1 MAKDKVLS
9 TCCIKE
15 AIYLF
20 THDVREISYYHL
32 DIKKSHTNIWPKLL
46 WIVILFA
53 AEWKQ

>member
-1 MAKDKVLS
+1 MMAKDKVLS

-32 DIKKSHTNIWPKLL
+32 DIKKSHTNI
-46 WIVILFA
+46 
-53 AEWKQ
+53 